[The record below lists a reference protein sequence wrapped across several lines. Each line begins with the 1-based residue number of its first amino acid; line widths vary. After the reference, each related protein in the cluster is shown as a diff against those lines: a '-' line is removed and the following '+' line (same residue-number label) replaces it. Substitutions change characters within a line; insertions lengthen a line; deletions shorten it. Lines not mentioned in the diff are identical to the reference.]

1 MHSLDNSTAQQ
12 LVVLYHDALSAL
24 LDTPELFVTTLN
36 HKVSEIIFGHGIV
49 IVVEPDP
56 HLPAEA
62 RTEPVAHI
70 RLDKKKGTPA
80 DVQLRTVEPA
90 EGGDLLEGLIAQAN
104 NDIVAAIETQYPG
117 TIAHYIHWLRS
128 MRSPKVAA
136 AIFRVDRPND
146 LHGPFTEKE
155 LALIDAIEPHLLNC
169 VHLYQ
174 EQTRTRRATFDFF
187 AERCSA
193 LAASC
198 SLTSTEERIL
208 RKMVE
213 GVANKEIS
221 EDLGISLATVKTH
234 ISHIL
239 QKTGCRNRT
248 DLIGKYF
255 SSKHAVTA
263 P

>member
-12 LVVLYHDALSAL
+12 LVVLYNDALSTL
-24 LDTPELFVTTLN
+24 LDTPELFVMTLIS
-36 HKVSEIIFGHGIV
+36 KVSEIIPCHGIV
-49 IVVEPDP
+49 VVVEPDP

-62 RTEPVAHI
+62 RAQPVAHI
-70 RLDKKKGTPA
+70 RLDAKKKGAPA
-80 DVQLRTVEPA
+80 EIELRTVEPA
-90 EGGDLLEGLIAQAN
+90 GGDLLEGLIAQAN
-104 NDIVAAIETQYPG
+104 KDIVAAVEGQYPG
-117 TIAHYIHWLRS
+117 NTAHHIHWIRS
-128 MRSPKVAA
+128 KRPPKVAA

-146 LHGPFTEKE
+146 IHGGYTTEE
-155 LALIDAIEPHLLNC
+155 LALLDAIEPHLLNC
-169 VHLYQ
+169 VRLYQ

-221 EDLGISLATVKTH
+221 EELGISLATVKTH

-255 SSKHAVTA
+255 SSKHAVA
-263 P
+263 SP